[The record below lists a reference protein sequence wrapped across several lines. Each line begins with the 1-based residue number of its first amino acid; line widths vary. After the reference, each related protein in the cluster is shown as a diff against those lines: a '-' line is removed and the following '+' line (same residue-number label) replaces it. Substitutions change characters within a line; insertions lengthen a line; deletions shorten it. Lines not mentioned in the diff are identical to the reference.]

1 MTGSSGSGS
10 GASAS
15 ASPPSA
21 VAFASSPGLPQP
33 PLPAPPRW
41 GPSWLKVERHDAMR
55 KERDDGCGQSL
66 RASLAPRTPRAK
78 SKKKTRV
85 FRERNA
91 GDARRRRAAAPR
103 PSGAARDGRARR
115 LGTSCVASA
124 GAAHFGSDARYG
136 GRRRETHPLPER
148 SARSRGRPSPSRG
161 LRRSELRGRERPPSV
176 PTTSP
181 SNSRGA
187 RGARAPPVR
196 LAPPAGPEYDPQG
209 RHGGSETDGGNNQ
222 GFGDHRGSD
231 VIRRASRVPAFRS
244 SRIGRRVRV
253 AASGTSERIDR
264 GRSRRCGK
272 GVEHAP
278 DLSAC
283 LAGLAAAGL
292 AAACA
297 GARATGLGP
306 SSSSRRANMFA
317 PEKAMALGSNGAF
330 GERLVP

>member
-1 MTGSSGSGS
+1 MESGRECIDHTRSE
-10 GASAS
+10 SAR
-15 ASPPSA
+15 
-21 VAFASSPGLPQP
+21 G
-33 PLPAPPRW
+33 
-41 GPSWLKVERHDAMR
+41 ERHSAR
-55 KERDDGCGQSL
+55 RRVL
-66 RASLAPRTPRAK
+66 RFGAFGPRE
-78 SKKKTRV
+78 KTR
-85 FRERNA
+85 FSRMK
-91 GDARRRRAAAPR
+91 RRRRAPGTRRGAAAER
-103 PSGAARDGRARR
+103 RARDGRARR
-115 LGTSCVASA
+115 LGTSRFASA
-124 GAAHFGSDARYG
+124 GASHFDLYARYG

-161 LRRSELRGRERPPSV
+161 LRRSELRGRPRPPSV

-187 RGARAPPVR
+187 RGWRAPPVR
-196 LAPPAGPEYDPQG
+196 LAPPAGPEYDQQG
-209 RHGGSETDGGNNQ
+209 RHGGSETDGGDYQ
-222 GFGDHRGSD
+222 GLGDQRGFD

-244 SRIGRRVRV
+244 SRIGSRVRV
-253 AASGTSERIDR
+253 AASGPIEKFDR

-297 GARATGLGP
+297 GARAAGLGP

-317 PEKAMALGSNGAF
+317 PEKAMVLGSNGAF

>member
-1 MTGSSGSGS
+1 MVS
-10 GASAS
+10 GAVRVRARLSRRERRLRR
-15 ASPPSA
+15 
-21 VAFASSPGLPQP
+21 SSREAL
-33 PLPAPPRW
+33 A
-41 GPSWLKVERHDAMR
+41 
-55 KERDDGCGQSL
+55 RD
-66 RASLAPRTPRAK
+66 K
-78 SKKKTRV
+78 RV
-85 FRERNA
+85 FSENETPATRA
-91 GDARRRRAAAPR
+91 GDAPRRRAR
-103 PSGAARDGRARR
+103 AARR
-115 LGTSCVASA
+115 GT
-124 GAAHFGSDARYG
+124 DARTASGRRISYRWTRRISIQTRG
-136 GRRRETHPLPER
+136 AGRRRETHPLPER

-187 RGARAPPVR
+187 RGWRAPPVR

-253 AASGTSERIDR
+253 AASGTSEKIDR
-264 GRSRRCGK
+264 DRSRRYEK
-272 GVEHAP
+272 DIEHAP

-297 GARATGLGP
+297 GARAAGFGP

-317 PEKAMALGSNGAF
+317 PEKAMVLGLNGAF

>member
-1 MTGSSGSGS
+1 MARSE
-10 GASAS
+10 
-15 ASPPSA
+15 SPRVQSRA
-21 VAFASSPGLPQP
+21 GRAGL
-33 PLPAPPRW
+33 A
-41 GPSWLKVERHDAMR
+41 
-55 KERDDGCGQSL
+55 
-66 RASLAPRTPRAK
+66 RA
-78 SKKKTRV
+78 KKKTRA

-115 LGTSCVASA
+115 LGTSGFVSA

-222 GFGDHRGSD
+222 GLGDHRGSD
-231 VIRRASRVPAFRS
+231 VIRRASRVPHF
-244 SRIGRRVRV
+244 VRLAMGV
-253 AASGTSERIDR
+253 GSGSPR
-264 GRSRRCGK
+264 
-272 GVEHAP
+272 A
-278 DLSAC
+278 
-283 LAGLAAAGL
+283 
-292 AAACA
+292 
-297 GARATGLGP
+297 ARARKSIGVDRVDTRKV
-306 SSSSRRANMFA
+306 SSTHRTCRPAWRAWPPRA
-317 PEKAMALGSNGAF
+317 
-330 GERLVP
+330 

>member
-1 MTGSSGSGS
+1 
-10 GASAS
+10 
-15 ASPPSA
+15 
-21 VAFASSPGLPQP
+21 
-33 PLPAPPRW
+33 
-41 GPSWLKVERHDAMR
+41 MR

-78 SKKKTRV
+78 SEKKTRV
-85 FRERNA
+85 FRER
-91 GDARRRRAAAPR
+91 DARRRRPETRAGDAPR
-103 PSGAARDGRARR
+103 RRARAARGAGRTRAPP
-115 LGTSCVASA
+115 GTSCVASA

-187 RGARAPPVR
+187 RGARAPPLR

-272 GVEHAP
+272 VSSTHRTCPPAW
-278 DLSAC
+278 
-283 LAGLAAAGL
+283 
-292 AAACA
+292 
-297 GARATGLGP
+297 RAWP
-306 SSSSRRANMFA
+306 PRA
-317 PEKAMALGSNGAF
+317 
-330 GERLVP
+330 

>member
-1 MTGSSGSGS
+1 MARSE
-10 GASAS
+10 
-15 ASPPSA
+15 SPRVQSRA
-21 VAFASSPGLPQP
+21 GRAGL
-33 PLPAPPRW
+33 A
-41 GPSWLKVERHDAMR
+41 
-55 KERDDGCGQSL
+55 
-66 RASLAPRTPRAK
+66 RA
-78 SKKKTRV
+78 KKKTRA

-187 RGARAPPVR
+187 RGWRAPPVR

-209 RHGGSETDGGNNQ
+209 RHGGSDTDGGNNQ
-222 GFGDHRGSD
+222 GLGDQRGFD
-231 VIRRASRVPAFRS
+231 VIRRASRVPHF
-244 SRIGRRVRV
+244 VRLAMGV
-253 AASGTSERIDR
+253 GSGSPR
-264 GRSRRCGK
+264 
-272 GVEHAP
+272 A
-278 DLSAC
+278 
-283 LAGLAAAGL
+283 
-292 AAACA
+292 
-297 GARATGLGP
+297 ARARKSIGVDRVDTRKV
-306 SSSSRRANMFA
+306 SSTHRTCRPAWRAWPPRA
-317 PEKAMALGSNGAF
+317 
-330 GERLVP
+330 

>member
-1 MTGSSGSGS
+1 M
-10 GASAS
+10 A
-15 ASPPSA
+15 A
-21 VAFASSPGLPQP
+21 VRVCARLSRRKRYEQKENACF
-33 PLPAPPRW
+33 PRV
-41 GPSWLKVERHDAMR
+41 K
-55 KERDDGCGQSL
+55 
-66 RASLAPRTPRAK
+66 
-78 SKKKTRV
+78 
-85 FRERNA
+85 
-91 GDARRRRAAAPR
+91 RRRRAPATRRGAAPER
-103 PSGAARDGRARR
+103 RGAGRTRARR